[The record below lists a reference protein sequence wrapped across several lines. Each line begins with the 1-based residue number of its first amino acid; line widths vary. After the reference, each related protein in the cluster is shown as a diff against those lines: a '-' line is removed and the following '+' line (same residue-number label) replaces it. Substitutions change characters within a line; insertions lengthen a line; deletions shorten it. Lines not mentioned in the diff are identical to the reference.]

1 VAVVSGFDA
10 TQHLTGPVLVTW
22 SDGHRA
28 TCATTVRGYHHIV
41 ADHGDSGIWM
51 VSGQYQLGLDRG
63 PDRWKISAITLTL
76 AYDEGDRGLVDV
88 GRHRAQ
94 TESAGRTGRR

>member
-1 VAVVSGFDA
+1 
-10 TQHLTGPVLVTW
+10 
-22 SDGHRA
+22 
-28 TCATTVRGYHHIV
+28 
-41 ADHGDSGIWM
+41 M

-88 GRHRAQ
+88 ARHRAQ